1 MFFEIGDR
9 SLIHSVG
16 ECVADRDVVKP
27 AVVILALDEALAFES
42 VGCCCFPRFEE
53 IVAVVIQVESIN
65 YVVLPDGR
73 VAIDT
78 VGRVVR
84 CAASASFCI
93 CRASWWRIIRRVHPE
108 FILMEFTCSTF
119 CCCCVFVVGGSVVG
133 GRCRRGR
140 GSRPIHH
147 GVGDDAGVVLY

>member
-73 VAIDT
+73 VAMGTIGGM
-78 VGRVVR
+78 VSGALGVFFRVEW
-84 CAASASFCI
+84 
-93 CRASWWRIIRRVHPE
+93 SWR
-108 FILMEFTCSTF
+108 
-119 CCCCVFVVGGSVVG
+119 
-133 GRCRRGR
+133 
-140 GSRPIHH
+140 
-147 GVGDDAGVVLY
+147 